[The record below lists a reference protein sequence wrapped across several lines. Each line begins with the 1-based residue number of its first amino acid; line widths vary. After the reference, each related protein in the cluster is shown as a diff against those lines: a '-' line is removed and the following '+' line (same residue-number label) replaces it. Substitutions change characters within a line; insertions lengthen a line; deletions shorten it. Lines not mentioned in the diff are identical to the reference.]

1 MVTVLGWTL
10 LNYSLDNF
18 DRRVF
23 SYVVSITGFIFA
35 SSVFLFYGITEV
47 PIPRGAMVLNL
58 TGIASALLI
67 IFLSILPIIYATT
80 CCDDIQFSPAP
91 ESTSNVQLPQLKIKE
106 EENFDIDDGW
116 EIATDDDITSGNFEV
131 AA

>member
-1 MVTVLGWTL
+1 MVTILGWTL
-10 LNYSLDNF
+10 LKYSLDNF
-18 DRRVF
+18 DRQVF

-67 IFLSILPIIYATT
+67 SLVSR
-80 CCDDIQFSPAP
+80 
-91 ESTSNVQLPQLKIKE
+91 
-106 EENFDIDDGW
+106 
-116 EIATDDDITSGNFEV
+116 
-131 AA
+131 